1 MSRLNMNGGG
11 TQAPFNL
18 NSYNPWIDSNF
29 SWMDLQQFNTEDV
42 TNNFDAT
49 PDYSKYLEEQQKSQ
63 QIGQGIAQFGQA
75 IGDYLKKN
83 QEKNTPLVN
92 PTPKIDISKSS
103 LKNFDKNNF
112 NGINDFN
119 KRANDRGAIKQ
130 QPDIIKNPTMFDVGF
145 SGDKTNT
152 FQPKLSGSDINKMI
166 VNPKS
171 AAPINGTINQTNDG
185 ITEQVNTQIDQ
196 VGSNKGMLN
205 GKYVGLG
212 LEAAKA
218 AGLSTG
224 NETADQAL
232 QTGVQG
238 LANGFNKDN
247 LLDTGISVVNGML
260 GTSDN
265 SVVRAGGQ
273 LIGQSKNIINSIKGV
288 KSANAAIKAAKGIK
302 DTTEA
307 GKALQAAKAAK
318 LTNVANLAGIGASIA
333 DTALF
338 GNQTPTEYQGV
349 KGGITQGLDTAYDA
363 IEAGVSV
370 IPGIGTLAGAIMA
383 GNKLLGHGVKAMGGG
398 TDGMTTTDA
407 ILGSAFLQATPIGMI
422 NGFGGKSTSAFTK
435 DTDIFANIG
444 GSYLGSN
451 ALADEVEPYAGKK
464 FGWFSS
470 SSQKKYENKIQ
481 EMIRQQNILR
491 NISNESERVKTLQ
504 QTMTGAEAQSLNNL
518 LNGGYRDITFSKK
531 GGILDSLKDKLDRA
545 RIIIE
550 TKKTIIIEPVK
561 EKEEETKNVIPEGAL
576 HANLHHMDL
585 DNVTKKGVPVIDN
598 EGDQQAEIERD
609 EIIFRL
615 EVTKLI
621 EEFKKDGSDEA
632 AIKAGKLLTEEILY
646 NTEDRTGLLEKF
658 KQGGEIQ
665 IAQEGNKLNPKSIVD
680 FDSFQKYL
688 KETGRFAPDFDY
700 QGFYD
705 DEELR
710 AKWLEE
716 ELSNPGNAHMN
727 DYYKLPQH
735 HTYSKESK
743 GGKDFGGEWLGND
756 EVGWMFKASPFNMA
770 QHSFEDMK
778 KYWDNNEPK
787 SILWYGNDFYRAK
800 PKQEIET
807 LEFKQGGSLNVI
819 PDGALHARLHHMD
832 IDNITKKGIP
842 VIDNN
847 EKQQA
852 EIELNEIIFRLEVT
866 KKLEDLKRK
875 HGDYEYSKKEKEEVE
890 LEAGKLLVDEI
901 LYNTD
906 DRTGLIK
913 TI

>member
-11 TQAPFNL
+11 FQTPFNL
-18 NSYNPWIDSNF
+18 NPYNNPWINSNF
-29 SWMDLQQFNTEDV
+29 NWMDLQQFNTEDV

-49 PDYSKYLEEQQKSQ
+49 SDYSKYFEEQQKAQ
-63 QIGQGIAQFGQA
+63 QVGQGIAQFGQGLA
-75 IGDYLKKN
+75 DNAQKYLQDYNKKDNAYDWLLSDEDKALLKQKE
-83 QEKNTPLVN
+83 Q
-92 PTPKIDISKSS
+92 
-103 LKNFDKNNF
+103 
-112 NGINDFN
+112 IN
-119 KRANDRGAIKQ
+119 R
-130 QPDIIKNPTMFDVGF
+130 T
-145 SGDKTNT
+145 KTNT
-152 FQPKLSGSDINKMI
+152 FQPKLSGNDINKMI
-166 VNPKS
+166 VDPKS

-196 VGSNKGMLN
+196 VGPKKGILN
-205 GKYVGLG
+205 GKYIGVGF
-212 LEAAKA
+212 EAAKA
-218 AGLSTG
+218 AGVSLGNKTVDGIVSSGINNLS
-224 NETADQAL
+224 
-232 QTGVQG
+232 
-238 LANGFNKDN
+238 NGINGGS
-247 LLDTGISVVNGML
+247 LLDTGTSVVNGML

-273 LIGQSKNIINSIKGV
+273 LIGQSKNIINSIKGI
-288 KSANAAIKAAKGIK
+288 KSANTAIKAAKNIK
-302 DTTEA
+302 DATEA

-318 LTNVANLAGIGASIA
+318 LTNIAQLTGIGASIA

-338 GNQTPTEYQGV
+338 GNQIPTEYQGV

-363 IEAGVSV
+363 IEAGVGV
-370 IPGIGTLAGAIMA
+370 VPGIGTLAGAIMA

-470 SSQKKYENKIQ
+470 SSQKKYEDKIQ

-504 QTMTGAEAQSLNNL
+504 QTMTGADAQSLNNL

-531 GGILDSLKDKLDRA
+531 GGILNSFKDKLDRA

-550 TKKTIIIEPVK
+550 TKKTIIIEPVE
-561 EKEEETKNVIPEGAL
+561 EKEETKNVIPEGAL

-665 IAQEGNKLNPKSIVD
+665 IAQEGTKLNPKSIVD

-688 KETGRFAPDFDY
+688 RETGRFAPDFDY
-700 QGFYD
+700 KGFYD

-735 HTYSKESK
+735 HTYSKESR
-743 GGKDFGGEWLGND
+743 GGEDFGGEWLGND
-756 EVGWMFKASPFNMA
+756 EVGWIFKASPFNMA

-778 KYWDNNEPK
+778 KYWDNNEPE
-787 SILWYGNDFYRAK
+787 SILWYGNDFYKAK

>member
-1 MSRLNMNGGG
+1 
-11 TQAPFNL
+11 
-18 NSYNPWIDSNF
+18 
-29 SWMDLQQFNTEDV
+29 
-42 TNNFDAT
+42 
-49 PDYSKYLEEQQKSQ
+49 
-63 QIGQGIAQFGQA
+63 
-75 IGDYLKKN
+75 
-83 QEKNTPLVN
+83 
-92 PTPKIDISKSS
+92 
-103 LKNFDKNNF
+103 
-112 NGINDFN
+112 
-119 KRANDRGAIKQ
+119 
-130 QPDIIKNPTMFDVGF
+130 
-145 SGDKTNT
+145 
-152 FQPKLSGSDINKMI
+152 
-166 VNPKS
+166 
-171 AAPINGTINQTNDG
+171 
-185 ITEQVNTQIDQ
+185 
-196 VGSNKGMLN
+196 MLN

-224 NETADQAL
+224 NETADQAI

-273 LIGQSKNIINSIKGV
+273 LIGQSKNIINSIKGI
-288 KSANAAIKAAKGIK
+288 KSANTAIKTAKNIK
-302 DTTEA
+302 DATEA

-338 GNQTPTEYQGV
+338 GNQIPTEYQGV

-550 TKKTIIIEPVK
+550 TKKTIIIEPI
-561 EKEEETKNVIPEGAL
+561 EKEETKNVIPEGAL

-658 KQGGEIQ
+658 KQGGEI
-665 IAQEGNKLNPKSIVD
+665 
-680 FDSFQKYL
+680 
-688 KETGRFAPDFDY
+688 
-700 QGFYD
+700 
-705 DEELR
+705 
-710 AKWLEE
+710 
-716 ELSNPGNAHMN
+716 
-727 DYYKLPQH
+727 
-735 HTYSKESK
+735 
-743 GGKDFGGEWLGND
+743 
-756 EVGWMFKASPFNMA
+756 
-770 QHSFEDMK
+770 
-778 KYWDNNEPK
+778 
-787 SILWYGNDFYRAK
+787 
-800 PKQEIET
+800 
-807 LEFKQGGSLNVI
+807 
-819 PDGALHARLHHMD
+819 
-832 IDNITKKGIP
+832 
-842 VIDNN
+842 
-847 EKQQA
+847 
-852 EIELNEIIFRLEVT
+852 
-866 KKLEDLKRK
+866 
-875 HGDYEYSKKEKEEVE
+875 
-890 LEAGKLLVDEI
+890 
-901 LYNTD
+901 
-906 DRTGLIK
+906 
-913 TI
+913 

>member
-63 QIGQGIAQFGQA
+63 QVGQTIANVGQT

-112 NGINDFN
+112 NGVNDFN
-119 KRANDRGAIKQ
+119 KRANDRGIIKQ
-130 QPDIIKNPTMFDVGF
+130 QPSVITNPTMFDVGF
-145 SGDKTNT
+145 TPDK
-152 FQPKLSGSDINKMI
+152 I
-166 VNPKS
+166 
-171 AAPINGTINQTNDG
+171 
-185 ITEQVNTQIDQ
+185 
-196 VGSNKGMLN
+196 
-205 GKYVGLG
+205 
-212 LEAAKA
+212 
-218 AGLSTG
+218 STV
-224 NETADQAL
+224 NETADQAI

-238 LANGFNKDN
+238 LTNGFNKDN

-273 LIGQSKNIINSIKGV
+273 LIGQSKNIINSIKGL
-288 KSANAAIKAAKGIK
+288 KSANTAIKAAKNIK
-302 DTTEA
+302 DATEA

-338 GNQTPTEYQGV
+338 GNQIPTEYQGV

-531 GGILDSLKDKLDRA
+531 GGILDSFKDKLDRA

-550 TKKTIIIEPVK
+550 TKKTIIIEPI

-665 IAQEGNKLNPKSIVD
+665 TTEKRTKLNYD
-680 FDSFQKYL
+680 F
-688 KETGRFAPDFDY
+688 
-700 QGFYD
+700 
-705 DEELR
+705 EL
-710 AKWLEE
+710 
-716 ELSNPGNAHMN
+716 
-727 DYYKLPQH
+727 
-735 HTYSKESK
+735 
-743 GGKDFGGEWLGND
+743 
-756 EVGWMFKASPFNMA
+756 
-770 QHSFEDMK
+770 
-778 KYWDNNEPK
+778 
-787 SILWYGNDFYRAK
+787 
-800 PKQEIET
+800 
-807 LEFKQGGSLNVI
+807 KQGGSLNVI

>member
-11 TQAPFNL
+11 FQTSSNL
-18 NSYNPWIDSNF
+18 NPWINSDFN
-29 SWMDLQQFNTEDV
+29 WMDLQQFDTEDV

-49 PDYSKYLEEQQKSQ
+49 PDYSSYLGELEKSNETGKT
-63 QIGQGIAQFGQA
+63 IANVGQTIA
-75 IGDYLKKN
+75 DYLKKN

-92 PTPKIDISKSS
+92 PSPKIDISKSS
-103 LKNFDKNNF
+103 LKDFDKNNF
-112 NGINDFN
+112 NGVNDFN
-119 KRANDRGAIKQ
+119 KRANDRGVIKQ
-130 QPDIIKNPTMFDVGF
+130 QPNIIINPTMFDVGF
-145 SGDKTNT
+145 TPNKTNT
-152 FQPKLSGSDINKMI
+152 FQPKLSGNDINKMI
-166 VNPKS
+166 VDPKS
-171 AAPINGTINQTNDG
+171 AAPINGTINQTNNG
-185 ITEQVNTQIDQ
+185 ITEQVNTQVDQ
-196 VGSNKGMLN
+196 VGSKKGILN
-205 GKYVGLG
+205 GKYIGLG
-212 LEAAKA
+212 LQAAQT

-224 NETADQAL
+224 NETVDN
-232 QTGVQG
+232 TISSG
-238 LANGFNKDN
+238 LSNLSGGINGDS
-247 LLDTGISVVNGML
+247 LLDTGIGAVSGML
-260 GTSDN
+260 GVSDN

-273 LIGQSKNIINSIKGV
+273 LLGSGRNALDSIK
-288 KSANAAIKAAKGIK
+288 
-302 DTTEA
+302 TL
-307 GKALQAAKAAK
+307 KALNDAKKAGDTAK
-318 LTNVANLAGIGASIA
+318 LASLGGNMAKVSNIANIGGIATGVL
-333 DTALF
+333 DTAIF
-338 GNQTPTEYQGV
+338 GNNIPSEYQGV

-363 IEAGVSV
+363 IQAGV
-370 IPGIGTLAGAIMA
+370 GTLGPVGTIVSAAMA
-383 GNKLLGHGVKAMGGG
+383 AQKLGGHALKSIGGG
-398 TDGMTTTDA
+398 TDGMTTIDA
-407 ILGSAFLQATPIGMI
+407 ILGSSFLQGTPLGAI
-422 NGFGGKSTSAFTK
+422 NGFGGSSTARFTK

-464 FGWFSS
+464 FGLFSR
-470 SSQKKYENKIQ
+470 SQKDKWEDKIQ

-491 NISNESERVKTLQ
+491 NISNESERAKTLQ
-504 QTMTGAEAQSLNNL
+504 QTMSGADAQALNNL

-531 GGILDSLKDKLDRA
+531 GGILDSFKDKLDRA

-550 TKKTIIIEPVK
+550 TKKTIIIEPV

-665 IAQEGNKLNPKSIVD
+665 TTKKRTKLNYD
-680 FDSFQKYL
+680 F
-688 KETGRFAPDFDY
+688 
-700 QGFYD
+700 
-705 DEELR
+705 EL
-710 AKWLEE
+710 
-716 ELSNPGNAHMN
+716 
-727 DYYKLPQH
+727 
-735 HTYSKESK
+735 
-743 GGKDFGGEWLGND
+743 
-756 EVGWMFKASPFNMA
+756 
-770 QHSFEDMK
+770 
-778 KYWDNNEPK
+778 
-787 SILWYGNDFYRAK
+787 
-800 PKQEIET
+800 
-807 LEFKQGGSLNVI
+807 KQGGSLNVI

-875 HGDYEYSKKEKEEVE
+875 HGEYSKKEKEEVE

>member
-11 TQAPFNL
+11 FQTSSNL
-18 NSYNPWIDSNF
+18 NPWINSDFN
-29 SWMDLQQFNTEDV
+29 WMDLQQFDTEDV
-42 TNNFDAT
+42 ANNFDVT
-49 PDYSKYLEEQQKSQ
+49 PNYSSYLGELEKSNETGKTIAN
-63 QIGQGIAQFGQA
+63 IGQTIA
-75 IGDYLKKN
+75 DYLKKN

-92 PTPKIDISKSS
+92 PSPKIDISKSS
-103 LKNFDKNNF
+103 LKDFDKNNF
-112 NGINDFN
+112 NGVNDFN
-119 KRANDRGAIKQ
+119 KRANDRGVIKQ
-130 QPDIIKNPTMFDVGF
+130 QPNVITNPTMFDVGF
-145 SGDKTNT
+145 TPNKTNT
-152 FQPKLSGSDINKMI
+152 FQPKLSGNDINKMI

-171 AAPINGTINQTNDG
+171 AAPINGTINQTNNG

-196 VGSNKGMLN
+196 VGSKKGMLN
-205 GKYVGLG
+205 GKYIGLG

-224 NETADQAL
+224 NETVDS
-232 QTGVQG
+232 TISSG
-238 LANGFNKDN
+238 LNNLSRGINGDS
-247 LLDTGISVVNGML
+247 LLDTGIGAVSGML
-260 GTSDN
+260 GLSDN
-265 SVVRAGGQ
+265 SVIRAGGQ
-273 LIGQSKNIINSIKGV
+273 LLGSGKSTLDSIK
-288 KSANAAIKAAKGIK
+288 
-302 DTTEA
+302 TL
-307 GKALQAAKAAK
+307 KALNDAKKAGDTAKLASLGGNMAKAG
-318 LTNVANLAGIGASIA
+318 NIANIGGIAAGVL
-333 DTALF
+333 DTAIF
-338 GNQTPTEYQGV
+338 GNNIPSEYQGV

-363 IEAGVSV
+363 IQAGV
-370 IPGIGTLAGAIMA
+370 GTLGPVGTIVSAAMA
-383 GNKLLGHGVKAMGGG
+383 AQKLGGHALKSIGGG
-398 TDGMTTTDA
+398 TDGMTTIDA
-407 ILGSAFLQATPIGMI
+407 ILGSSFLQSTPLGAI
-422 NGFGGKSTSAFTK
+422 NGFGGSSTVKFTK

-464 FGWFSS
+464 FGLFSR
-470 SSQKKYENKIQ
+470 SQKDKWEDKIQ

-491 NISNESERVKTLQ
+491 NISNESERAKTLQ
-504 QTMTGAEAQSLNNL
+504 QTMSGADAQALNNL

-531 GGILDSLKDKLDRA
+531 GGILDSFKDKLNRA

-550 TKKTIIIEPVK
+550 TKKTIIIEPV

-665 IAQEGNKLNPKSIVD
+665 TTEKRTKLNYD
-680 FDSFQKYL
+680 F
-688 KETGRFAPDFDY
+688 
-700 QGFYD
+700 
-705 DEELR
+705 EL
-710 AKWLEE
+710 
-716 ELSNPGNAHMN
+716 
-727 DYYKLPQH
+727 
-735 HTYSKESK
+735 
-743 GGKDFGGEWLGND
+743 
-756 EVGWMFKASPFNMA
+756 
-770 QHSFEDMK
+770 
-778 KYWDNNEPK
+778 
-787 SILWYGNDFYRAK
+787 
-800 PKQEIET
+800 
-807 LEFKQGGSLNVI
+807 KQGGSLNVI

>member
-18 NSYNPWIDSNF
+18 NSYNPWIGSNF
-29 SWMDLQQFNTEDV
+29 NWIDLQQFSTEDV

-49 PDYSKYLEEQQKSQ
+49 PDYSKYFEEQQKSQ
-63 QIGQGIAQFGQA
+63 QVGQTIANVGQT

-92 PTPKIDISKSS
+92 STPKIDISKSS
-103 LKNFDKNNF
+103 LKNFNKNDF
-112 NGINDFN
+112 NGVNDFN
-119 KRANDRGAIKQ
+119 KRANDRGIVNQ
-130 QPDIIKNPTMFDVGF
+130 QPNVIKNQTMFDVGF
-145 SGDKTNT
+145 SGNKTNT

-166 VNPKS
+166 TNPKS

-196 VGSNKGMLN
+196 VGPNKGMLN

-212 LEAAKA
+212 LEAAKV

-238 LANGFNKDN
+238 LANGFSKDN

-307 GKALQAAKAAK
+307 AKALEAAKAAK

-504 QTMTGAEAQSLNNL
+504 QTMSGAEAQSLNNL
-518 LNGGYRDITFSKK
+518 LNGGYRNITFSKK
-531 GGILDSLKDKLDRA
+531 GGILDSFKDKLDRA

-550 TKKTIIIEPVK
+550 TKKTIIIEPV
-561 EKEEETKNVIPEGAL
+561 EEETKNVIPEGAL

-665 IAQEGNKLNPKSIVD
+665 IAQEGTKLNPKSIVD

-735 HTYSKESK
+735 HTYSKESR

-778 KYWDNNEPK
+778 KYWDNNEPE
-787 SILWYGNDFYRAK
+787 SILWYGNDFYKAK

-842 VIDNN
+842 VIDND

-913 TI
+913 TVK

>member
-11 TQAPFNL
+11 FQTSSNL
-18 NSYNPWIDSNF
+18 NPWINSNF
-29 SWMDLQQFNTEDV
+29 NWMDLQQFDTEDV

-49 PDYSKYLEEQQKSQ
+49 PDYSSYLGELEKSNETGKTIAN
-63 QIGQGIAQFGQA
+63 IGQTIV
-75 IGDYLKKN
+75 DYLKKN

-92 PTPKIDISKSS
+92 PSPKIDISKSS
-103 LKNFDKNNF
+103 LKDFDKNNF
-112 NGINDFN
+112 NGVNDFN
-119 KRANDRGAIKQ
+119 KRANDRGVIKQ
-130 QPDIIKNPTMFDVGF
+130 QPNVITNPTMFDVGF
-145 SGDKTNT
+145 TPNKTNT
-152 FQPKLSGSDINKMI
+152 FQPKLSGNDINKMI
-166 VNPKS
+166 VDPKS
-171 AAPINGTINQTNDG
+171 AAPINGTINQTNNG
-185 ITEQVNTQIDQ
+185 ITEQVNTQVDQ
-196 VGSNKGMLN
+196 VGSKKGMLN
-205 GKYVGLG
+205 GKYIGMG

-224 NETADQAL
+224 NETVDS
-232 QTGVQG
+232 TISSG
-238 LANGFNKDN
+238 LNNLSGGINGDS
-247 LLDTGISVVNGML
+247 LLDTGISVANGML

-273 LIGQSKNIINSIKGV
+273 LIGQSKNIVNSIKGI
-288 KSANAAIKAAKGIK
+288 KSANTAIKTAKNIK
-302 DTTEA
+302 DATEA

-338 GNQTPTEYQGV
+338 GNQIPTEYQGV

-504 QTMTGAEAQSLNNL
+504 QTMTGAETQSLNNL

-531 GGILDSLKDKLDRA
+531 GGILDSLKGKLDRA

-550 TKKTIIIEPVK
+550 TKKTIIIEPV

-665 IAQEGNKLNPKSIVD
+665 IAQEGTKLNPKSIVD

-700 QGFYD
+700 KGFYD

-778 KYWDNNEPK
+778 KYWDNNEPEA
-787 SILWYGNDFYRAK
+787 ILWYGNDFYRAK

>member
-11 TQAPFNL
+11 FQTPFNL
-18 NSYNPWIDSNF
+18 NPYNNPWINSNF
-29 SWMDLQQFNTEDV
+29 NWMDLQQFNTEDV

-49 PDYSKYLEEQQKSQ
+49 SDYSSYFNELEKANETGKTIAN
-63 QIGQGIAQFGQA
+63 IGQTV
-75 IGDYLKKN
+75 GDYLKKN

-92 PTPKIDISKSS
+92 STPKIDISKSS
-103 LKNFDKNNF
+103 LKDFDKNNF

-119 KRANDRGAIKQ
+119 KRANDRSVVNQ
-130 QPDIIKNPTMFDVGF
+130 QSSVITNPSMFDVGF
-145 SGDKTNT
+145 TSNKTDS
-152 FQPKLSGSDINKMI
+152 FQPKLSGNDINKMI
-166 VNPKS
+166 VDPKS

-196 VGSNKGMLN
+196 VGPNKGMLGN
-205 GKYVGLG
+205 KYIGIGLQ
-212 LEAAKA
+212 AAQM
-218 AGLSTG
+218 AGVSTG
-224 NETADQAL
+224 NEIAD
-232 QTGVQG
+232 GVIASG
-238 LANGFNKDN
+238 ISNLNGGINKDA
-247 LLDTGISVVNGML
+247 LLNTGIGTVSSML

-265 SVVRAGGQ
+265 SLVRAGGQ
-273 LIGQSKNIINSIKGV
+273 LLGSGKSALNSIK
-288 KSANAAIKAAKGIK
+288 AIKAINDAKKAG
-302 DTTEA
+302 DTA
-307 GKALQAAKAAK
+307 KLASLGGNMAKAG
-318 LTNVANLAGIGASIA
+318 NIANIGGIAAGVL
-333 DTALF
+333 DTAMF
-338 GNQTPTEYQGV
+338 GNNIPSEYQGV

-363 IEAGVSV
+363 IQTGVGFLGPV
-370 IPGIGTLAGAIMA
+370 GTIVSAAMA
-383 GNKLLGHGVKAMGGG
+383 AQKLGGHALKSIGGG
-398 TDGMTTTDA
+398 TDGMTTMDA
-407 ILGSAFLQATPIGMI
+407 ILGSSFLQGTPLGAI
-422 NGFGGKSTSAFTK
+422 NGFGGSSTARFTK
-435 DTDIFANIG
+435 DIDIFANIG

-464 FGWFSS
+464 FGLFSR
-470 SSQKKYENKIQ
+470 SQKNKWENKIQ
-481 EMIRQQNILR
+481 NIIGQQRILAG
-491 NISNESERVKTLQ
+491 ISKESERAKTLQ
-504 QTMTGAEAQSLNNL
+504 QTMSGADAQSLNNL

-531 GGILDSLKDKLDRA
+531 GGILDSFKDKLDRA

-550 TKKTIIIEPVK
+550 TKKTIIIEPVE
-561 EKEEETKNVIPEGAL
+561 EKEETKNVIPEGAL

-665 IAQEGNKLNPKSIVD
+665 IAQEGTKLNPKSIVD

-688 KETGRFAPDFDY
+688 RETGRFAPDFDY
-700 QGFYD
+700 KGFYD

-743 GGKDFGGEWLGND
+743 GGEDFGGEWLGND
-756 EVGWMFKASPFNMA
+756 EVGWIFKASPFNMA

-778 KYWDNNEPK
+778 KYWDNNEPEAV
-787 SILWYGNDFYRAK
+787 LWYGNDFYKAK

-842 VIDNN
+842 VIDND

-913 TI
+913 TVK

>member
-63 QIGQGIAQFGQA
+63 QVGQTIANVGQT

-103 LKNFDKNNF
+103 LKNFDKNDF
-112 NGINDFN
+112 NGVNDFN
-119 KRANDRGAIKQ
+119 KRANDRGIIKQ
-130 QPDIIKNPTMFDVGF
+130 QPSVITNPTMFDVGF
-145 SGDKTNT
+145 TPDKTNT

-166 VNPKS
+166 VDPKS
-171 AAPINGTINQTNDG
+171 AAPINGTINQTNNG

-212 LEAAKA
+212 WEAAKA
-218 AGLSTG
+218 AGVSTG
-224 NETADQAL
+224 NETADQAI

-238 LANGFNKDN
+238 LTNGFNKDN

-273 LIGQSKNIINSIKGV
+273 LIGQSKNIINSIKGL
-288 KSANAAIKAAKGIK
+288 KSANTAIKAAKNIK
-302 DTTEA
+302 DATEA

-338 GNQTPTEYQGV
+338 GNQIPTEYQGV

-504 QTMTGAEAQSLNNL
+504 QTMTGTEAQSLNNL
-518 LNGGYRDITFSKK
+518 LNGGYRNITFSKK
-531 GGILDSLKDKLDRA
+531 GGILDSFKDKLDRA

-550 TKKTIIIEPVK
+550 TKKTIIIEPV

-665 IAQEGNKLNPKSIVD
+665 TTEKRTKLNYD
-680 FDSFQKYL
+680 F
-688 KETGRFAPDFDY
+688 
-700 QGFYD
+700 
-705 DEELR
+705 EL
-710 AKWLEE
+710 
-716 ELSNPGNAHMN
+716 
-727 DYYKLPQH
+727 
-735 HTYSKESK
+735 
-743 GGKDFGGEWLGND
+743 
-756 EVGWMFKASPFNMA
+756 
-770 QHSFEDMK
+770 
-778 KYWDNNEPK
+778 
-787 SILWYGNDFYRAK
+787 
-800 PKQEIET
+800 
-807 LEFKQGGSLNVI
+807 KQGGSLNVI

>member
-1 MSRLNMNGGG
+1 
-11 TQAPFNL
+11 
-18 NSYNPWIDSNF
+18 
-29 SWMDLQQFNTEDV
+29 
-42 TNNFDAT
+42 
-49 PDYSKYLEEQQKSQ
+49 
-63 QIGQGIAQFGQA
+63 
-75 IGDYLKKN
+75 
-83 QEKNTPLVN
+83 
-92 PTPKIDISKSS
+92 
-103 LKNFDKNNF
+103 
-112 NGINDFN
+112 
-119 KRANDRGAIKQ
+119 
-130 QPDIIKNPTMFDVGF
+130 
-145 SGDKTNT
+145 
-152 FQPKLSGSDINKMI
+152 
-166 VNPKS
+166 
-171 AAPINGTINQTNDG
+171 
-185 ITEQVNTQIDQ
+185 
-196 VGSNKGMLN
+196 MLN

-212 LEAAKA
+212 LEAAKV

-238 LANGFNKDN
+238 LTNGFSKDN

-273 LIGQSKNIINSIKGV
+273 LIGQSKNIINSIKGL
-288 KSANAAIKAAKGIK
+288 KSANTAIKAAKNIK
-302 DTTEA
+302 DATEA

-338 GNQTPTEYQGV
+338 GNQIPTEYQGV

-435 DTDIFANIG
+435 DTDIFTNIG

-518 LNGGYRDITFSKK
+518 LNGGYRNITFSKK
-531 GGILDSLKDKLDRA
+531 GGILDSFKDKLDRA

-550 TKKTIIIEPVK
+550 TKKTIIIEPV
-561 EKEEETKNVIPEGAL
+561 EEETKNVIPEGAL

-658 KQGGEIQ
+658 KQGGEI
-665 IAQEGNKLNPKSIVD
+665 
-680 FDSFQKYL
+680 
-688 KETGRFAPDFDY
+688 
-700 QGFYD
+700 
-705 DEELR
+705 
-710 AKWLEE
+710 
-716 ELSNPGNAHMN
+716 
-727 DYYKLPQH
+727 
-735 HTYSKESK
+735 
-743 GGKDFGGEWLGND
+743 
-756 EVGWMFKASPFNMA
+756 
-770 QHSFEDMK
+770 
-778 KYWDNNEPK
+778 
-787 SILWYGNDFYRAK
+787 
-800 PKQEIET
+800 
-807 LEFKQGGSLNVI
+807 
-819 PDGALHARLHHMD
+819 
-832 IDNITKKGIP
+832 
-842 VIDNN
+842 
-847 EKQQA
+847 
-852 EIELNEIIFRLEVT
+852 
-866 KKLEDLKRK
+866 
-875 HGDYEYSKKEKEEVE
+875 
-890 LEAGKLLVDEI
+890 
-901 LYNTD
+901 
-906 DRTGLIK
+906 
-913 TI
+913 

>member
-11 TQAPFNL
+11 FQTSSNL
-18 NSYNPWIDSNF
+18 NPWINSDFN
-29 SWMDLQQFNTEDV
+29 WMDLQQFDTEDV

-49 PDYSKYLEEQQKSQ
+49 PDYSSYLGELEKSNETGKTIAN
-63 QIGQGIAQFGQA
+63 IGQTIA
-75 IGDYLKKN
+75 DYLKKN

-92 PTPKIDISKSS
+92 SSPKIDISKSS
-103 LKNFDKNNF
+103 LKDFDKNNF
-112 NGINDFN
+112 NGVNDFN
-119 KRANDRGAIKQ
+119 KRANDRGIIKQ
-130 QPDIIKNPTMFDVGF
+130 QPNVITNPTMFDVGF
-145 SGDKTNT
+145 TPNKTNT
-152 FQPKLSGSDINKMI
+152 FQPKLSGNDINKMI

-171 AAPINGTINQTNDG
+171 AAPINGTINQTNNG

-196 VGSNKGMLN
+196 VGPKKGILNNK
-205 GKYVGLG
+205 YIGLG
-212 LEAAKA
+212 LQAAQA

-224 NETADQAL
+224 NETVDS
-232 QTGVQG
+232 TISSG
-238 LANGFNKDN
+238 LNNLSSGINGDS
-247 LLDTGISVVNGML
+247 LLDTGIGAVSGML
-260 GTSDN
+260 GLSDN

-273 LIGQSKNIINSIKGV
+273 LLGSGRNALDSIK
-288 KSANAAIKAAKGIK
+288 
-302 DTTEA
+302 TL
-307 GKALQAAKAAK
+307 KALNDAKKAGDTAKLASLGGNMAKAS
-318 LTNVANLAGIGASIA
+318 NIANIGGIAAGVL
-333 DTALF
+333 DTAIF
-338 GNQTPTEYQGV
+338 GNNIPSEYQGV

-363 IEAGVSV
+363 IQAGV
-370 IPGIGTLAGAIMA
+370 GTLGPVGTIVSAAMA
-383 GNKLLGHGVKAMGGG
+383 AQKLGGHALKSIGGG
-398 TDGMTTTDA
+398 TDGMTTIDA
-407 ILGSAFLQATPIGMI
+407 ILGSSFLQGTPLGAI
-422 NGFGGKSTSAFTK
+422 NGFGGSSTARFTK
-435 DTDIFANIG
+435 DNDIFANIG

-451 ALADEVEPYAGKK
+451 ALADKVEPYAGKK
-464 FGWFSS
+464 FGLFSR
-470 SSQKKYENKIQ
+470 SQKNKWEDKIQ

-491 NISNESERVKTLQ
+491 NISNESERAKTLQ
-504 QTMTGAEAQSLNNL
+504 QTMSGADAQALNNL

-531 GGILDSLKDKLDRA
+531 GGILDSFKDKLDRA

-561 EKEEETKNVIPEGAL
+561 KEEETKNVIPEGAL

-665 IAQEGNKLNPKSIVD
+665 TAEKRTKLNYD
-680 FDSFQKYL
+680 F
-688 KETGRFAPDFDY
+688 
-700 QGFYD
+700 
-705 DEELR
+705 EL
-710 AKWLEE
+710 
-716 ELSNPGNAHMN
+716 
-727 DYYKLPQH
+727 
-735 HTYSKESK
+735 
-743 GGKDFGGEWLGND
+743 
-756 EVGWMFKASPFNMA
+756 
-770 QHSFEDMK
+770 
-778 KYWDNNEPK
+778 
-787 SILWYGNDFYRAK
+787 
-800 PKQEIET
+800 
-807 LEFKQGGSLNVI
+807 KQGGSLNVI

>member
-11 TQAPFNL
+11 FQTPFNL
-18 NSYNPWIDSNF
+18 NPYNNPWINSNF
-29 SWMDLQQFNTEDV
+29 NWMDLQQFNTEDV

-49 PDYSKYLEEQQKSQ
+49 SDYSKYFEEQQKAQ
-63 QIGQGIAQFGQA
+63 QVGQGIAQFGQGLA
-75 IGDYLKKN
+75 DNAQKYLQDYNKKDN
-83 QEKNTPLVN
+83 SYSWLLNDKDKALLEQKEK
-92 PTPKIDISKSS
+92 
-103 LKNFDKNNF
+103 
-112 NGINDFN
+112 
-119 KRANDRGAIKQ
+119 
-130 QPDIIKNPTMFDVGF
+130 
-145 SGDKTNT
+145 
-152 FQPKLSGSDINKMI
+152 INKMDLSKYDLGDPN
-166 VNPKS
+166 VNAFNERANNRGTPEQS
-171 AAPINGTINQTNDG
+171 NNTGSQIAAIAGEVANGLD
-185 ITEQVNTQIDQ
+185 
-196 VGSNKGMLN
+196 
-205 GKYVGLG
+205 
-212 LEAAKA
+212 
-218 AGLSTG
+218 LSTG
-224 NETADQAL
+224 NKQVDNGIQSAVGNIADK
-232 QTGVQG
+232 G
-238 LANGFNKDN
+238 LNGGS
-247 LLDTGISVVNGML
+247 LLDTGISVANGML

-273 LIGQSKNIINSIKGV
+273 LIGQSKNIVNSIKGI
-288 KSANAAIKAAKGIK
+288 KSANTAIKTAKNIK
-302 DTTEA
+302 DATKA

-318 LTNVANLAGIGASIA
+318 LTNVANLAGIGASVA

-338 GNQTPTEYQGV
+338 GNQIPTEYQGV

-407 ILGSAFLQATPIGMI
+407 ILGSTFLQATPIGMI

-435 DTDIFANIG
+435 DTDIFTNIG

-531 GGILDSLKDKLDRA
+531 GGILDSLKGKLDRA

-550 TKKTIIIEPVK
+550 TKKTIVIEPVE
-561 EKEEETKNVIPEGAL
+561 EKEETKNVIPEGAL

-585 DNVTKKGVPVIDN
+585 DNITKKGVPVIDN

-665 IAQEGNKLNPKSIVD
+665 IAQEGTKLNPKSIVD

-688 KETGRFAPDFDY
+688 KET
-700 QGFYD
+700 
-705 DEELR
+705 
-710 AKWLEE
+710 
-716 ELSNPGNAHMN
+716 
-727 DYYKLPQH
+727 
-735 HTYSKESK
+735 
-743 GGKDFGGEWLGND
+743 
-756 EVGWMFKASPFNMA
+756 
-770 QHSFEDMK
+770 
-778 KYWDNNEPK
+778 
-787 SILWYGNDFYRAK
+787 
-800 PKQEIET
+800 
-807 LEFKQGGSLNVI
+807 
-819 PDGALHARLHHMD
+819 
-832 IDNITKKGIP
+832 
-842 VIDNN
+842 
-847 EKQQA
+847 
-852 EIELNEIIFRLEVT
+852 
-866 KKLEDLKRK
+866 
-875 HGDYEYSKKEKEEVE
+875 
-890 LEAGKLLVDEI
+890 
-901 LYNTD
+901 
-906 DRTGLIK
+906 
-913 TI
+913 

>member
-11 TQAPFNL
+11 FQTSSNL
-18 NSYNPWIDSNF
+18 NPWINSDFN
-29 SWMDLQQFNTEDV
+29 WMDLQQFDTEDV

-49 PDYSKYLEEQQKSQ
+49 PDYSSYLGELEKSNETGKT
-63 QIGQGIAQFGQA
+63 IANVGQTIA
-75 IGDYLKKN
+75 DYLKKN

-92 PTPKIDISKSS
+92 PSPKIDISKSS
-103 LKNFDKNNF
+103 LKDFDKNNF
-112 NGINDFN
+112 NGVNDFN
-119 KRANDRGAIKQ
+119 KRANDRGVIKQ
-130 QPDIIKNPTMFDVGF
+130 QPNIIINPTMFDVGF
-145 SGDKTNT
+145 TPNKINT
-152 FQPKLSGSDINKMI
+152 FQPKLSGNDINKMI
-166 VNPKS
+166 VDPKS
-171 AAPINGTINQTNDG
+171 AAPINGTINQTNNG
-185 ITEQVNTQIDQ
+185 ITEQVNTQVDQ
-196 VGSNKGMLN
+196 VGSKKGILN
-205 GKYVGLG
+205 GKYIGLG
-212 LEAAKA
+212 LQAAQT

-224 NETADQAL
+224 NETVDN
-232 QTGVQG
+232 TISSG
-238 LANGFNKDN
+238 LSNLSGGINGDS
-247 LLDTGISVVNGML
+247 LLDTGIGAVSGML
-260 GTSDN
+260 GVSDN

-273 LIGQSKNIINSIKGV
+273 LLGSGRNALDSIK
-288 KSANAAIKAAKGIK
+288 
-302 DTTEA
+302 TL
-307 GKALQAAKAAK
+307 KALNDAKKAGDTAK
-318 LTNVANLAGIGASIA
+318 LASLGGNMAKVSNIANIGGIATGVL
-333 DTALF
+333 DTAIF
-338 GNQTPTEYQGV
+338 GNNIPSEYQGV

-363 IEAGVSV
+363 IQAGV
-370 IPGIGTLAGAIMA
+370 GTLGPVGTIVSAAMA
-383 GNKLLGHGVKAMGGG
+383 AQKLGGHALKSIGGG
-398 TDGMTTTDA
+398 TDGMTTIDA
-407 ILGSAFLQATPIGMI
+407 ILGSSFLQGTPLGAI
-422 NGFGGKSTSAFTK
+422 NGFGGSSTARFTK

-464 FGWFSS
+464 FGLFSR
-470 SSQKKYENKIQ
+470 SQKDKWEDKIQ

-491 NISNESERVKTLQ
+491 NISNESERAKTLQ
-504 QTMTGAEAQSLNNL
+504 QTMSGADAQALNNL

-531 GGILDSLKDKLDRA
+531 GGILDSFKDKLDRA

-550 TKKTIIIEPVK
+550 TKKTIIIEPV

-665 IAQEGNKLNPKSIVD
+665 TTKKRTKLNYD
-680 FDSFQKYL
+680 F
-688 KETGRFAPDFDY
+688 
-700 QGFYD
+700 
-705 DEELR
+705 EL
-710 AKWLEE
+710 
-716 ELSNPGNAHMN
+716 
-727 DYYKLPQH
+727 
-735 HTYSKESK
+735 
-743 GGKDFGGEWLGND
+743 
-756 EVGWMFKASPFNMA
+756 
-770 QHSFEDMK
+770 
-778 KYWDNNEPK
+778 
-787 SILWYGNDFYRAK
+787 
-800 PKQEIET
+800 
-807 LEFKQGGSLNVI
+807 KQGGSLNVI

-875 HGDYEYSKKEKEEVE
+875 HGEYSKKEKEEVE

>member
-1 MSRLNMNGGG
+1 
-11 TQAPFNL
+11 
-18 NSYNPWIDSNF
+18 
-29 SWMDLQQFNTEDV
+29 
-42 TNNFDAT
+42 
-49 PDYSKYLEEQQKSQ
+49 
-63 QIGQGIAQFGQA
+63 
-75 IGDYLKKN
+75 
-83 QEKNTPLVN
+83 
-92 PTPKIDISKSS
+92 
-103 LKNFDKNNF
+103 
-112 NGINDFN
+112 
-119 KRANDRGAIKQ
+119 
-130 QPDIIKNPTMFDVGF
+130 
-145 SGDKTNT
+145 
-152 FQPKLSGSDINKMI
+152 
-166 VNPKS
+166 
-171 AAPINGTINQTNDG
+171 
-185 ITEQVNTQIDQ
+185 
-196 VGSNKGMLN
+196 MLN

-224 NETADQAL
+224 NETADQAI

-273 LIGQSKNIINSIKGV
+273 LIGQSKNIINSIKGI
-288 KSANAAIKAAKGIK
+288 KSANTAIKTAKNIK
-302 DTTEA
+302 DATEA
-307 GKALQAAKAAK
+307 GKALQAAKTAK

-338 GNQTPTEYQGV
+338 GNQIPTEYQGV

-407 ILGSAFLQATPIGMI
+407 ILGSTFLQATPIGMI

-504 QTMTGAEAQSLNNL
+504 QTMTGTEAQSLNNL

-550 TKKTIIIEPVK
+550 TKKTIIIEPV
-561 EKEEETKNVIPEGAL
+561 EKEETKNVIPEGAL

-658 KQGGEIQ
+658 KQGGEI
-665 IAQEGNKLNPKSIVD
+665 
-680 FDSFQKYL
+680 
-688 KETGRFAPDFDY
+688 
-700 QGFYD
+700 
-705 DEELR
+705 
-710 AKWLEE
+710 
-716 ELSNPGNAHMN
+716 
-727 DYYKLPQH
+727 
-735 HTYSKESK
+735 
-743 GGKDFGGEWLGND
+743 
-756 EVGWMFKASPFNMA
+756 
-770 QHSFEDMK
+770 
-778 KYWDNNEPK
+778 
-787 SILWYGNDFYRAK
+787 
-800 PKQEIET
+800 
-807 LEFKQGGSLNVI
+807 
-819 PDGALHARLHHMD
+819 
-832 IDNITKKGIP
+832 
-842 VIDNN
+842 
-847 EKQQA
+847 
-852 EIELNEIIFRLEVT
+852 
-866 KKLEDLKRK
+866 
-875 HGDYEYSKKEKEEVE
+875 
-890 LEAGKLLVDEI
+890 
-901 LYNTD
+901 
-906 DRTGLIK
+906 
-913 TI
+913 

>member
-11 TQAPFNL
+11 FQTSSNL
-18 NSYNPWIDSNF
+18 NPWINSDFN
-29 SWMDLQQFNTEDV
+29 WMDFQQFNTEDV

-49 PDYSKYLEEQQKSQ
+49 SDYSSYFDELEKANETGRTIAN
-63 QIGQGIAQFGQA
+63 IGQT

-92 PTPKIDISKSS
+92 PSPKIDISKSS
-103 LKNFDKNNF
+103 LKDFDKNNF
-112 NGINDFN
+112 NGVNDFN
-119 KRANDRGAIKQ
+119 KRANDRGVIKQ
-130 QPDIIKNPTMFDVGF
+130 QPNVITNPTMFDVGF
-145 SGDKTNT
+145 TPNKTNT
-152 FQPKLSGSDINKMI
+152 FQPKLSGNDINKMI
-166 VNPKS
+166 VDLKS
-171 AAPINGTINQTNDG
+171 VAPINGTINQTNDG
-185 ITEQVNTQIDQ
+185 ITEQVNTQVDQ
-196 VGSNKGMLN
+196 VGPKKGMLN
-205 GKYVGLG
+205 NKYIGLG
-212 LEAAKA
+212 LQAAQA

-224 NETADQAL
+224 NETVDS
-232 QTGVQG
+232 TISSG
-238 LANGFNKDN
+238 LNNLSGGINGDS
-247 LLDTGISVVNGML
+247 LLDTGIGAVSGML
-260 GTSDN
+260 GLSDN

-273 LIGQSKNIINSIKGV
+273 LLGSGKSALNSIK
-288 KSANAAIKAAKGIK
+288 
-302 DTTEA
+302 TL
-307 GKALQAAKAAK
+307 KALNDAKKAGDTAKLASLGGNMAKAS
-318 LTNVANLAGIGASIA
+318 NIANIGGIAAGVL
-333 DTALF
+333 DTAIF
-338 GNQTPTEYQGV
+338 GNNIPSEYQGA
-349 KGGITQGLDTAYDA
+349 KGGITQGLDTAYDT
-363 IEAGVSV
+363 IEASV
-370 IPGIGTLAGAIMA
+370 GAVPGIGTLAGAIMA
-383 GNKLLGHGVKAMGGG
+383 GNKLLGHGVKAIGGG

-407 ILGSAFLQATPIGMI
+407 ILGSTFLQATPIGMI

-444 GSYLGSN
+444 DSYLGSN

-464 FGWFSS
+464 FGLFSR
-470 SSQKKYENKIQ
+470 SQRNKWENKIQ

-531 GGILDSLKDKLDRA
+531 GGILDSLKGKLDRA

-550 TKKTIIIEPVK
+550 TKKTIIIEPT

-665 IAQEGNKLNPKSIVD
+665 IAQEGTKLNPKSIVD

-705 DEELR
+705 NEELR

-735 HTYSKESK
+735 HTYSKESR
-743 GGKDFGGEWLGND
+743 GGEDFGGEWLGND
-756 EVGWMFKASPFNMA
+756 EVGWIFKASPFNMA
-770 QHSFEDMK
+770 QHSYEDMK
-778 KYWDNNEPK
+778 KYWDNNEPEAV
-787 SILWYGNDFYRAK
+787 LWYGNDFYKAK

>member
-1 MSRLNMNGGG
+1 MNRLNMNGGG
-11 TQAPFNL
+11 FQTSSNL
-18 NSYNPWIDSNF
+18 NPWINSDFN
-29 SWMDLQQFNTEDV
+29 WMDLQQFNTEDV

-49 PDYSKYLEEQQKSQ
+49 PDYSSYLGELEKSNETGKTIAN
-63 QIGQGIAQFGQA
+63 IGQTIA
-75 IGDYLKKN
+75 DYLKKN

-92 PTPKIDISKSS
+92 PSPKIDISKSS
-103 LKNFDKNNF
+103 LKDFDKNNF
-112 NGINDFN
+112 NGVNDFN
-119 KRANDRGAIKQ
+119 KRANDRGVIKQ
-130 QPDIIKNPTMFDVGF
+130 QPNIITNPTMFDVGF
-145 SGDKTNT
+145 TPNKTNT
-152 FQPKLSGSDINKMI
+152 FQPKLSGNDINKMI
-166 VNPKS
+166 VDPKS
-171 AAPINGTINQTNDG
+171 AAPINGTINQTNNG

-196 VGSNKGMLN
+196 VGPNKGILN
-205 GKYVGLG
+205 NKYIGVGLR
-212 LEAAKA
+212 AAQE

-224 NETADQAL
+224 NKQVDNGIQSAVGNIADK
-232 QTGVQG
+232 G
-238 LANGFNKDN
+238 LNGGS
-247 LLDTGISVVNGML
+247 LLDTGISVANGML

-273 LIGQSKNIINSIKGV
+273 LIGQSKNIVNSIKGI
-288 KSANAAIKAAKGIK
+288 KSANTAIKTAKNIK
-302 DTTEA
+302 DATEA

-363 IEAGVSV
+363 IETGVSV

-470 SSQKKYENKIQ
+470 SSQKKYEDKIQ

-531 GGILDSLKDKLDRA
+531 GGILNSFKDKLDRA

-550 TKKTIIIEPVK
+550 TKKTIIIEPVE
-561 EKEEETKNVIPEGAL
+561 EKEETKNVIPEGAL

-665 IAQEGNKLNPKSIVD
+665 IAQEGTKLNPKSIVD

-688 KETGRFAPDFDY
+688 RETGRFAPDFDY
-700 QGFYD
+700 KGFYD
-705 DEELR
+705 DKELR

-716 ELSNPGNAHMN
+716 ELSNPGNAHMK

-743 GGKDFGGEWLGND
+743 GGEDFGGEWLGND
-756 EVGWMFKASPFNMA
+756 EVGWIFKASPFNMA

-778 KYWDNNEPK
+778 KYWDNNEPE
-787 SILWYGNDFYRAK
+787 SILWYGNDFYKAK